1 MCAILDTSVVH
12 KVFGDNLP
20 EAGRK
25 FFEWL
30 NAGKDKLVV
39 VGRLLQ
45 ELEKTYA
52 FREWLK
58 QALLAGRAVRF
69 DDRRIGSETSTLERA
84 ESCQPNDPHVIALAR
99 ISGAR
104 FLYSDDQ
111 ALQRDFKDR
120 TLIDNPGGIVY
131 STAKRN
137 NFNSTHRSL
146 LGRKNICKT

>member
-12 KVFGDNLP
+12 KVFGDDLP
-20 EAGRK
+20 EAGGK

-30 NAGKDKLVV
+30 NAGKGKLVGG
-39 VGRLLQ
+39 GRLLQ

-58 QALLAGRAVRF
+58 QALLAGRAVRP
-69 DDRRIGSETSTLERA
+69 DDHRIGSETRALERA
-84 ESCQPNDPHVIALAR
+84 GSCQSNDPHVIAVAR

-120 TLIDNPGGIVY
+120 TLIDKGIVY
-131 STAKRN
+131 STVRSDK
-137 NFNSTHRSL
+137 FNSTHWRL
-146 LGRKNICKT
+146 LGRRYICKT